1 MASTEKVDP
10 EQGKE
15 APPSPKPI
23 SGPSSATCTAEAT
36 CFKVDVALRVLLFA
50 STVAA
55 IVVLVT
61 SKQTVRAPFPL
72 SAKFNHSPAFIYFL
86 VALSI
91 AGLYSLVTTLGS
103 ISVILKPEY
112 SSKFLLYYAI
122 FDVVSSL
129 FYSLIKDII
138 DERQALLVV
147 RKEKKANIKLMCI
160 SIGNDAAH
168 TGVGCLSHWHSWRSS
183 ICWIEGQRSC
193 QVAEGV
199 LNF

>member
-122 FDVVSSL
+122 FDVLILGLVASATGTAGGVAYVGLKGNDHVRWQKVCSTFDKFCQHLAGSLAVSL
-129 FYSLIKDII
+129 FASV
-138 DERQALLVV
+138 LLVLLIWLSV
-147 RKEKKANIKLMCI
+147 FSIHKKIPK
-160 SIGNDAAH
+160 
-168 TGVGCLSHWHSWRSS
+168 
-183 ICWIEGQRSC
+183 
-193 QVAEGV
+193 
-199 LNF
+199 

>member
-1 MASTEKVDP
+1 MASTEKIDP

-23 SGPSSATCTAEAT
+23 SGPSSATCTTEAT
-36 CFKVDVALRVLLFA
+36 CFKADVALRVLLFA

-61 SKQTVRAPFPL
+61 SKQTVRAPLPL

-103 ISVILKPEY
+103 ISVILKPEH

-122 FDVVSSL
+122 FDVLILGLVASATGTAGGVAYVGLKGNDHVRWQKVCSTFDKFCQHLAGSLAVSL
-129 FYSLIKDII
+129 FASV
-138 DERQALLVV
+138 LLVLLIWLSV
-147 RKEKKANIKLMCI
+147 FSIHKKIPK
-160 SIGNDAAH
+160 
-168 TGVGCLSHWHSWRSS
+168 
-183 ICWIEGQRSC
+183 
-193 QVAEGV
+193 
-199 LNF
+199 

>member
-23 SGPSSATCTAEAT
+23 SGPSSATCTTEAT

-103 ISVILKPEY
+103 ISVILKPEH

-122 FDVVSSL
+122 FDVLILGLVASATGTAGGVAYVGLKGNDHVRWQKVCSTFDKFCQHLAGSLAVSL
-129 FYSLIKDII
+129 FASV
-138 DERQALLVV
+138 LLVLLV
-147 RKEKKANIKLMCI
+147 WLSVFSIHKKIPK
-160 SIGNDAAH
+160 
-168 TGVGCLSHWHSWRSS
+168 
-183 ICWIEGQRSC
+183 
-193 QVAEGV
+193 
-199 LNF
+199 

>member
-61 SKQTVRAPFPL
+61 SKQTVRAPLPL

-103 ISVILKPEY
+103 ISVILKPEH

-122 FDVVSSL
+122 FDVLILGLVASATGTAGGVAYVGLKGNDHVRWQKVCSTFDKFCQHLAGSLAVSL
-129 FYSLIKDII
+129 FASV
-138 DERQALLVV
+138 LLVLLV
-147 RKEKKANIKLMCI
+147 WLSVFSIHKKIPK
-160 SIGNDAAH
+160 
-168 TGVGCLSHWHSWRSS
+168 
-183 ICWIEGQRSC
+183 
-193 QVAEGV
+193 
-199 LNF
+199 

>member
-1 MASTEKVDP
+1 MASTEKIDP

-23 SGPSSATCTAEAT
+23 SGPSSATCTTEAT
-36 CFKVDVALRVLLFA
+36 CFKADVALRVLLFA

-61 SKQTVRAPFPL
+61 SKQTVRAPLPL

-91 AGLYSLVTTLGS
+91 AGLYSLVTTIGS

-122 FDVVSSL
+122 FDVLILGLVASATGTAGGVAYVGLKGNDHVRWQKVCSTFDKFCQHLAGSLAVSL
-129 FYSLIKDII
+129 FASV
-138 DERQALLVV
+138 LLVLLV
-147 RKEKKANIKLMCI
+147 WLSVFSIHKKIPK
-160 SIGNDAAH
+160 
-168 TGVGCLSHWHSWRSS
+168 
-183 ICWIEGQRSC
+183 
-193 QVAEGV
+193 
-199 LNF
+199 

>member
-61 SKQTVRAPFPL
+61 SKQTVRAPLPL

-91 AGLYSLVTTLGS
+91 AGLYSLVTTIGS

-122 FDVVSSL
+122 FDVLILGLVASATGTAGGVAYVGLKGNDHVRWQKVCSTFDKFCQHLAGSLAVSL
-129 FYSLIKDII
+129 FASV
-138 DERQALLVV
+138 LLVLLIWLSV
-147 RKEKKANIKLMCI
+147 FSIHKKIPK
-160 SIGNDAAH
+160 
-168 TGVGCLSHWHSWRSS
+168 
-183 ICWIEGQRSC
+183 
-193 QVAEGV
+193 
-199 LNF
+199 